1 MGGLVAFVYYLSLA
15 LSVCRRWVCCGGLGN
30 LQPTYFLCHMTGEW
44 NSELLLTREQY
55 FIMAA
60 TSLALALLVLLVF
73 ISIVYGQ

>member
-1 MGGLVAFVYYLSLA
+1 MGGLVAFVYYLSLG

-30 LQPTYFLCHMTGEW
+30 LQPTYFLCHMTGAR
-44 NSELLLTREQY
+44 NSELLLTRGQY
-55 FIMAA
+55 FMAA